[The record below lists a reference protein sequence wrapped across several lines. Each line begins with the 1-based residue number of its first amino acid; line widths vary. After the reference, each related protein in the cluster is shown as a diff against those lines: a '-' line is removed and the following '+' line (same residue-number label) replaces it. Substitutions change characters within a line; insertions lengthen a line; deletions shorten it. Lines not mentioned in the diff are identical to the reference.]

1 MKDSTS
7 HLSSRKPEKQMITTQ
22 DNKLLKARLIIAKL
36 IASQIFTDWECRA
49 DVLEM
54 IQKIN
59 DDLSLG
65 INPGSVMQT
74 MIEMGVIKASHKDD
88 YNRQYYDKS
97 K

>member
-1 MKDSTS
+1 MNIDA
-7 HLSSRKPEKQMITTQ
+7 PV
-22 DNKLLKARLIIAKL
+22 DKLVKARLIIARL

-74 MIEMGVIKASHKDD
+74 MIEMGVIRASHKDD
-88 YNRQYYDKS
+88 FNRQYYEGTTRTNRHS
-97 K
+97 TV

>member
-1 MKDSTS
+1 MVA
-7 HLSSRKPEKQMITTQ
+7 TQ
-22 DNKLLKARLIIAKL
+22 DNKQIDKLLKARLIIARL

-59 DDLSLG
+59 DDLHLG

-74 MIEMGVIKASHKDD
+74 MIEMGVIRESHKDD
-88 YNRQYYDKS
+88 FNKQYYKL
-97 K
+97 